1 MTFTLDRR
9 GIHGV
14 VPSIFSHSRTT
25 KLLHEEAR
33 NETRGPKFYMF
44 TCWKRRNET
53 NAVRQQRWV
62 LIVKKSGVK
71 GELCRRLLVVH
82 PTDRP
87 TDWLLCQ
94 SLLLLFP
101 FFLKRKNKNKANPR
115 KIFRGG
121 SPCSLQTSSQNISCF
136 FLLLL
141 LQNEQTRVKK
151 RRGRWQQRQP
161 LL

>member
-14 VPSIFSHSRTT
+14 VASIFSHSRTT

-33 NETRGPKFYMF
+33 NETRGPKYYMF

-71 GELCRRLLVVH
+71 GELRRRLLVVH
-82 PTDRP
+82 PPDRP
-87 TDWLLCQ
+87 TGYCVRAYSS
-94 SLLLLFP
+94 SL

-115 KIFRGG
+115 KTFRGG